1 MGQDLALVRRFVAE
15 LASSYRIET
24 AYLFGSRARG
34 DHLLSSDIDLLL
46 VSNDFEGR
54 FFTDRMAE
62 ILRRWNG
69 EVDLQPF
76 CYTVEEFER
85 KRHQLGL
92 VQEAVTHGLR
102 LL

>member
-1 MGQDLALVRRFVAE
+1 MGQDLASVQGFVEE
-15 LASSYRIET
+15 LAKSYRVEE

-46 VSNDFEGR
+46 VSDDFR
-54 FFTDRMAE
+54 DQFLTDRMAH
-62 ILRRWNG
+62 ILRLWKG
-69 EVDLQPF
+69 DVDLQPF

-85 KRHQLGL
+85 KRHHLGL
-92 VQEAVTHGLR
+92 VQEAVTHGIR

>member
-1 MGQDLALVRRFVAE
+1 MGQDLASIRKFVEE
-15 LASSYRIET
+15 LARSYRIEA

-46 VSNDFEGR
+46 VSNDFQGR
-54 FFTDRMAE
+54 SFTDRMAE
-62 ILRRWNG
+62 VLRRWKG

-92 VQEAVTHGLR
+92 VQEAVTHGIR

>member
-1 MGQDLALVRRFVAE
+1 MDQDLASVRRFVEE
-15 LASSYRIET
+15 LAHTYRIQA

-46 VSNDFEGR
+46 VSDDFQGR
-54 FFTDRMAE
+54 FFTDRIAE
-62 ILRRWNG
+62 ILRRWRG
-69 EVDLQPF
+69 DVDLQPF

-85 KRHQLGL
+85 KRRQLGL
-92 VQEAVTHGLR
+92 VQEAVRHGIS